1 MVHDKAAKEAFV
13 SNLLG
18 GTVSEIN
25 LVTLVAPSALL
36 LWSVLQARQNFFAPY
51 TVAAC
56 ATDILLNCI
65 AILLATTLYSWSPLL
80 LNALLI
86 AHAAFAAFTSA
97 PPSTHSHPR
106 VPSPSRDIAPT
117 KDPLPQKPFVTAWR
131 GAMMIV
137 TCAAILAVDF
147 KVFPRRFGK
156 VENWGTSLM
165 DLGVGSFVFSGGVVS
180 ARAILK
186 QQATGKSLPL
196 TTRLYASTKHSIPLL
211 VLGLIRLWTVK
222 GLDYAEHVT
231 EYGVHWNF
239 FFTLG
244 FLPPFLALFESA
256 FAILPSFTA
265 LSIMLGVTYEGALDF
280 TDLTAFIVA
289 APRTNLFNQNRE
301 GIFSFF
307 GYLAIF
313 LAGRATGMYILPR
326 DISADE
332 TPVIESDSN
341 RGRTS
346 RRGTNLRK
354 NCLKLAQRSL
364 NELHGEL
371 RRVRFNPL
379 RISFASL
386 PQTNQLYGI
395 LKRSAFGRLLFWAI
409 VWSSLYIFSTGY
421 YGLNLRVSRRLANLP
436 YFLWVSA
443 FNCGQLALFCAIETL
458 LFPGIYSAKTQS
470 EESKMAQE
478 ATSRV
483 LKAFNRNGLAI
494 FLIANLLTGLVNLT
508 IPTLRVTQM
517 QSMAVLVAYMSVLS
531 GVALALDA
539 YNINIKL

>member
-1 MVHDKAAKEAFV
+1 
-13 SNLLG
+13 
-18 GTVSEIN
+18 
-25 LVTLVAPSALL
+25 
-36 LWSVLQARQNFFAPY
+36 
-51 TVAAC
+51 
-56 ATDILLNCI
+56 
-65 AILLATTLYSWSPLL
+65 
-80 LNALLI
+80 
-86 AHAAFAAFTSA
+86 
-97 PPSTHSHPR
+97 
-106 VPSPSRDIAPT
+106 
-117 KDPLPQKPFVTAWR
+117 
-131 GAMMIV
+131 MMIV

-147 KVFPRRFGK
+147 KVFPRRFAK

-165 DLGVGSFVFSGGVVS
+165 DLGVGSFVFSGGAVS

-186 QQATGKSLPL
+186 QQASGKSLPL
-196 TTRLYASTKHSIPLL
+196 TTRLYASTKHSLPLL
-211 VLGLIRLWTVK
+211 ILGLIRLWTVK

-256 FAILPSFTA
+256 FALLPSFAA
-265 LSIMLGVTYEGALDF
+265 LSIILGVTYEGALDF
-280 TDLTAFIVA
+280 TDLTAFIVS

-326 DISADE
+326 DTSADE
-332 TPVIESDSN
+332 IPAGDADSA

-346 RRGTNLRK
+346 RRGSNLRK
-354 NCLKLAQRSL
+354 NCLKLAQGSF
-364 NELHGEL
+364 NELRGEL
-371 RRVRFNPL
+371 SRASFNPF
-379 RISFASL
+379 RISPASL
-386 PQTNQLYGI
+386 PQTKQLYGI
-395 LKRSAFGRLLFWAI
+395 LRHSAFGRLLFWAV
-409 VWSSLYIFSTGY
+409 VWSSMYIFSTTY

-458 LFPGIYSAKTQS
+458 FFPGIYSAKTQK
-470 EESKMAQE
+470 EESKRAKE

-483 LKAFNRNGLAI
+483 LHAFNRNGLAM
-494 FLIANLLTGLVNLT
+494 FLLANLLTGLVNLT
-508 IPTLRVTQM
+508 IPTLQVTQM
-517 QSMAVLVAYMSVLS
+517 QSMAVLVVYMSILS

-539 YNINIKL
+539 HNISIKL